1 MLLSLFS
8 LLSVTN
14 SFLVPTIKG
23 GGNQQNIHHIFK
35 DLNYVSK
42 SSNWNLSQKKYSP
55 FGPPFG
61 GYSEQQHIFKGDKMK
76 RYLDSSSSSSAI
88 VDKCE
93 GDENVS
99 NLDNLTP
106 KATKEPQD
114 QLKAGIYKLEKVQ
127 NIRDLSSV
135 NDVKNKI
142 KIKPG
147 CIFRT
152 GHYLELQKMIVIFY
166 EMR

>member
-1 MLLSLFS
+1 MGS
-8 LLSVTN
+8 
-14 SFLVPTIKG
+14 
-23 GGNQQNIHHIFK
+23 
-35 DLNYVSK
+35 
-42 SSNWNLSQKKYSP
+42 LSQKKYSP

-61 GYSEQQHIFKGDKMK
+61 GYSEQQHILKGDKMK
-76 RYLDSSSSSSAI
+76 RYLDSSSSSSAASSASAI

-106 KATKEPQD
+106 KVTKEPQD
-114 QLKAGIYKLEKVQ
+114 QVKAGIYKLEKVQ